1 MTPQQQNDRYLRE
14 LVRDV
19 RFLKYRAR
27 APHPITGGIF
37 LVVLL
42 PFLLIALIGLF
53 IEVGIQ
59 FHVIK
64 PVPKH
69 AQKRE
74 ESWQPSQRSQS
85 NNHALKPEPTNQK

>member
-1 MTPQQQNDRYLRE
+1 MTPQQENDQYLRN
-14 LVRDV
+14 LARDV
-19 RFLKYRAR
+19 RFLKYRAS

-37 LVVLL
+37 LVMLL
-42 PFLLIALIGLF
+42 PFLLIAVIGFF

-59 FHVIK
+59 FHLIK

-74 ESWQPSQRSQS
+74 EFWQPSQPSRS

>member
-14 LVRDV
+14 LARDA
-19 RFLKYRAR
+19 RFLKYRAG

-37 LVVLL
+37 LIMLL
-42 PFLLIALIGLF
+42 PFLLIAVIGLF

-59 FHVIK
+59 FHLIK
-64 PVPKH
+64 PVAKH
-69 AQKRE
+69 AQERE

-85 NNHALKPEPTNQK
+85 NNHALKSEPANQK

>member
-1 MTPQQQNDRYLRE
+1 MTPQQQNDQYLRN
-14 LVRDV
+14 LARDV
-19 RFLKYRAR
+19 RFLKYRAG

-37 LVVLL
+37 LVMLL
-42 PFLLIALIGLF
+42 PFLLIAVIGFF

-59 FHVIK
+59 FHLIK

-69 AQKRE
+69 VQKRGRVLATF
-74 ESWQPSQRSQS
+74 PAVQS